1 MDYYLNFPPNM
12 DLTDYYWIVLVMA
25 TLLLIQAKV
34 AMDADYKKM
43 MEQGASSAE
52 AAEENIVL
60 HERIRELQH
69 DYALAEAD
77 FKERYDE
84 FVAELK
90 DIMDKFN
97 AVTEEA
103 KMKEEKAARDMEFM
117 RNVLVRA
124 RKLQDLD
131 ENPIYPINTVPPYSH
146 RQPAPLTRTSSLRNN
161 YVTGK

>member
-1 MDYYLNFPPNM
+1 M

-34 AMDADYKKM
+34 AMDADYKKLI
-43 MEQGASSAE
+43 EQQAE

-60 HERIRELQH
+60 KEQIRQLE
-69 DYALAEAD
+69 DDNAVAEED
-77 FKERYDE
+77 FKERYEE
-84 FVAELK
+84 FVSELK

-97 AVTEEA
+97 AVTKEA

-117 RNVLVRA
+117 RNVLMRA

-131 ENPIYPINTVPPYSH
+131 ENPIYPINPVPPPY
-146 RQPAPLTRTSSLRNN
+146 RQPPPLTRTSSLRYN
-161 YVTGK
+161 YTTDK

>member
-43 MEQGASSAE
+43 MEQGG

-60 HERIRELQH
+60 HQRIRQLEY
-69 DYALAEAD
+69 DYAIAEKD
-77 FKERYDE
+77 FNDKYEE
-84 FVAELK
+84 FNAELK

-117 RNVLVRA
+117 RNVLMRA

-131 ENPIYPINTVPPYSH
+131 ENPIYPINPVPPYSY
-146 RQPAPLTRTSSLRNN
+146 RQPVPLTRTSSLRNN
-161 YVTGK
+161 YVAGK

>member
-25 TLLLIQAKV
+25 TMLLIQAKV

-43 MEQGASSAE
+43 MEQGG

-60 HERIRELQH
+60 HQRIRQREY
-69 DYALAEAD
+69 DYAIAEKD
-77 FKERYDE
+77 FNDRYEE
-84 FVAELK
+84 FNAELK

-97 AVTEEA
+97 AVTEDA

-117 RNVLVRA
+117 RNVLMRA

-131 ENPIYPINTVPPYSH
+131 ENPVYPINPVPPYSH
-146 RQPAPLTRTSSLRNN
+146 RQPVPLTRTSSLRNN
-161 YVTGK
+161 YVAGK